1 MSLICGIDEAGRGPV
16 IGPLVMAGVLIDSS
30 DLIRLKNIGVKDS
43 KLLTKQKRDE
53 LFEQVKEI
61 VKSYEVIVVEP
72 SEIDDA
78 LNSDELNLNWL
89 EAHKAADI
97 ITKLKPSKV
106 TVDSPSNNTANYR
119 AYLKKLVRN
128 NKIEVVCE
136 HKADLK
142 YVEVGAAS
150 ILAKVIRDD
159 AIEEIKK
166 KIDAVYSLDS
176 ELHPLKEV
184 INKAGLE
191 NNYFNNEMVKGLY
204 FRHSETLKQAIG
216 EKDYMAVMENVH
228 QANLKEV
235 RKDLSKKLFNGLDV
249 DQHGKGIV
257 DYIQDKYKFDEK
269 KVSRDRLEAEAGDL
283 LINHLNKELSKDK
296 IHRQY
301 KSHKK
306 K

>member
-1 MSLICGIDEAGRGPV
+1 M
-16 IGPLVMAGVLIDSS
+16 
-30 DLIRLKNIGVKDS
+30 
-43 KLLTKQKRDE
+43 
-53 LFEQVKEI
+53 FEQVKEI

-89 EAHKAADI
+89 EAHKAAEI

-166 KIDAVYSLDS
+166 KIKVNFGSGYPSDAVTQKF
-176 ELHPLKEV
+176 LKENWEKYDG
-184 INKAGLE
+184 IFRKTWSSYKKHENAKNQSSLADFGAKAGVFHE
-191 NNYFNNEMVKGLY
+191 NDKKHMEFLLDYGYKFIDLTSKHEVARLKGDGTIVLY
-204 FRHSETLKQAIG
+204 KTGKVLLQGKIFK
-216 EKDYMAVMENVH
+216 K
-228 QANLKEV
+228 KE
-235 RKDLSKKLFNGLDV
+235 
-249 DQHGKGIV
+249 IV
-257 DYIQDKYKFDEK
+257 DILRDKGFE
-269 KVSRDRLEAEAGDL
+269 V
-283 LINHLNKELSKDK
+283 KD
-296 IHRQY
+296 
-301 KSHKK
+301 
-306 K
+306 